1 MDKIILSPLNQI
13 YNSKGSIFHV
23 IKKSDDQFNGFG
35 EAYFSFINKG
45 EIKGWKKH
53 KKMTLNLVVPFGE
66 IEFTIYNEDN
76 KKFFNTSLSK
86 KNYQRLTIREGLWVA
101 FRGIEEN
108 NILLN
113 IANIE
118 HDPSETINKN
128 LNDIK
133 YDWK

>member
-101 FRGIEEN
+101 FRGVEEN

>member
-1 MDKIILSPLNQI
+1 MDKIILSSLKQI

-35 EAYFSFINKG
+35 EAYFSFINKD

-53 KKMTLNLVVPFGE
+53 KKMTLNLVVPLGKIDFV
-66 IEFTIYNEDN
+66 IYDEDN
-76 KKFFNTSLSK
+76 KKFFNVSLSK
-86 KNYQRLTIREGLWVA
+86 KNYQRLTVREGLWVA
-101 FRGIEEN
+101 FRGVEEN

-118 HDPSETINKN
+118 HDPSETIDKN
-128 LNDIK
+128 LNDIE
-133 YDWK
+133 YNWT

>member
-53 KKMTLNLVVPFGE
+53 KKMIFMHL
-66 IEFTIYNEDN
+66 
-76 KKFFNTSLSK
+76 
-86 KNYQRLTIREGLWVA
+86 
-101 FRGIEEN
+101 
-108 NILLN
+108 
-113 IANIE
+113 
-118 HDPSETINKN
+118 
-128 LNDIK
+128 
-133 YDWK
+133 